1 MNSIDI
7 IQGSPEWFAI
17 RLGKVTASR
26 IPDLTARIKSGYG
39 ASRANYMAELVCERL
54 TGVPGDSYKSAAMEW
69 GNAHEDDACSM
80 YEFMEDCEV
89 TRVGFVPHPTIPMA
103 GASPDSFVGDV
114 GLVEIKCPLTATHIE
129 TLRGGSIPGKYIKQV
144 QWQLTCTG
152 RAWCDWVS
160 YDPRLPASMRLFVQR
175 VTRNDETIAA
185 LEQEVREFQAELDA
199 TLAELR
205 NRYEPKAAAA

>member
-1 MNSIDI
+1 MSGLDI
-7 IQGSPEWFAI
+7 IQGSPEWYAI

-69 GNAHEDDACSM
+69 GNTHEDDARDL
-80 YEFMEDCEV
+80 YQFMEDCEV
-89 TRVGFVPHPTIPMA
+89 TRVGFVPHPRIAMS
-103 GASPDSFVGDV
+103 GASPDSFAGND

-144 QWQLTCTG
+144 QWQMTCTG

-175 VTRNDETIAA
+175 IQRDDAVIAE
-185 LEQEVREFQAELDA
+185 LEKEVIDFLAELDA
-199 TLAELR
+199 TIADLR
-205 NRYEPKAAAA
+205 ARYENKAAA